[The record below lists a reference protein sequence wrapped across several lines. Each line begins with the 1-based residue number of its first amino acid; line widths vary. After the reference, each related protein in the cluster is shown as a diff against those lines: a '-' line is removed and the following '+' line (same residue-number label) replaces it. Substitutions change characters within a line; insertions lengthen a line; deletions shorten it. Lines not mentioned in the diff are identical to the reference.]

1 MIFKSFNIL
10 VGGSGFIG
18 SRLASLF
25 AEEEFQIFDKNPSV
39 AFPDKVNLVDVRN
52 LMALRQHLAGQ
63 VIVLLAAEHRMTL
76 PPFLCTMKSMLM
88 VLRMLCK

>member
-25 AEEEFQIFDKNPSV
+25 AEEEFQFYDKNPSV
-39 AFPDKVNLVDVRN
+39 VSR
-52 LMALRQHLAGQ
+52 
-63 VIVLLAAEHRMTL
+63 
-76 PPFLCTMKSMLM
+76 
-88 VLRMLCK
+88 